1 MDDQIAPVDDAPD
14 APDAAPEN
22 SDLIADYRRHLYENT
37 GDRVGARAA
46 ARPAAPAG
54 GAGPMIAPGPSAQ
67 PQGAG
72 PAVEAPSAPDAPM
85 IAPVGQAPQ
94 APNAPQAAQAPQ
106 ARQAAMAR
114 GAPQATQA
122 PTIDGAPTNPVPA
135 GLPFGPGAPPLSMG
149 GATSPSSGA
158 QPDPTNK
165 PAAAHVIKGKKTEDG
180 KPLVNIQPPDHDAD
194 TDFDKKKLADVHTPA
209 DLVDALK
216 PGARTRYM
224 DWWEQQHGDIN
235 ARYDQMRAEL
245 GARPDPNRE
254 PTRQEKFTEL
264 MNFGLQLMQNA
275 RRGADPVAAA
285 GQSVQ
290 QAFGAQK
297 AKQQAQ
303 TEDYDTK
310 VAGIEGQRQT
320 QLKDLGNYG
329 QAVREDS
336 LIKNQ
341 DVQTANAYASMLKP
355 PKTGQPITRVTPDG
369 TQLQYNQDSGAWDV
383 SLTSDGKPVKLDPN
397 TGPRGGQKGAPAR
410 MQEFNQL
417 INEQHMDP
425 NRALAAVYGTGGYK
439 PDDPQKTY
447 NSIYLAAKRQYEPE
461 EDAKAEAERM
471 TAVVHGDNWRGKM
484 ASRNAPPIKGKPPA
498 PPSVAPPPNK
508 IGVFNGWKWRR
519 GADGKPEAVGPAN
532 G

>member
-1 MDDQIAPVDDAPD
+1 
-14 APDAAPEN
+14 
-22 SDLIADYRRHLYENT
+22 
-37 GDRVGARAA
+37 
-46 ARPAAPAG
+46 
-54 GAGPMIAPGPSAQ
+54 
-67 PQGAG
+67 
-72 PAVEAPSAPDAPM
+72 M

-94 APNAPQAAQAPQ
+94 APQAPQTAQAPQ
-106 ARQAAMAR
+106 ARQAAMMR
-114 GAPQATQA
+114 GAPQAAQA

-149 GATSPSSGA
+149 GATSPNSGA

-180 KPLVNIQPPDHDAD
+180 KPLVNIQPPDHDPD
-194 TDFDKKKLADVHTPA
+194 TDFDKKKLAKVQSVT

-254 PTRQEKFTEL
+254 PSRQEKFTEL

-285 GQSVQ
+285 GESVQ

-303 TEDYDTK
+303 TADYDTK

-341 DVQTANAYASMLKP
+341 DVQTAKAYASMLKP

-383 SLTSDGKPVKLDPN
+383 SLTSDGKPVKLDPDK
-397 TGPRGGQKGAPAR
+397 GPRGGQGHAPAR
-410 MQEFNQL
+410 MTEYNDLVKNQGV
-417 INEQHMDP
+417 EP
-425 NRALAAVYGTGGYK
+425 NRALALVYGSGGVK
-439 PDDPQKTY
+439 SSDPTKTY
-447 NSIYLAAKRQYEPE
+447 NNIYSKARSLYESP
-461 EDAKAEAERM
+461 EDAKAEAEQM
-471 TAVVHGDNWRGKM
+471 TENLHGANWRQRVA
-484 ASRNAPPIKGKPPA
+484 ASGAPAIKGKPPA
-498 PPSVAPPPNK
+498 PPSVAPPPGK
-508 IGVFNGWKWRR
+508 IGVANGWKWRR